1 MDYVDLQQWLPPE
14 TGILHEW
21 GTPPGDQLEAQ
32 GKILREEPK
41 GPQGPLVQDVLV
53 EAPLPQRCEEGAW
66 KGLHLDQS
74 APLFAFP
81 VLKPLL
87 S

>member
-1 MDYVDLQQWLPPE
+1 MDLQQWLPPE
-14 TGILHEW
+14 IGFLTEW
-21 GTPPGDQLEAQ
+21 GTPPGGQLEAQ
-32 GKILREEPK
+32 GVNLREEPK
-41 GPQGPLVQDVLV
+41 DLQGPLLQDVLV